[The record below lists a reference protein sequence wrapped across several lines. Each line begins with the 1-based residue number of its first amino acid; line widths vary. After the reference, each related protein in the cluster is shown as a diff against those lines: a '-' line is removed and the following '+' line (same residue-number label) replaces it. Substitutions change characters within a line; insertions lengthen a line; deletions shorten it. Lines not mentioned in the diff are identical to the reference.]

1 MSIKLEPELILPEQ
15 LRVSS
20 VDLLQPERRLLL
32 AVLEDAIVVL
42 VRYAGCTTGRPV
54 AQVREIET
62 WLEDRDAS
70 ALYSFENICSVLD
83 FDPNA
88 VRAGLRRLVAQPR
101 TAEGR
106 PQRVALARRV
116 SGERHRISA
125 RRQAIGGCR

>member
-54 AQVREIET
+54 AQVRCLLYT
-62 WLEDRDAS
+62 SPSPRD
-70 ALYSFENICSVLD
+70 
-83 FDPNA
+83 
-88 VRAGLRRLVAQPR
+88 
-101 TAEGR
+101 
-106 PQRVALARRV
+106 
-116 SGERHRISA
+116 
-125 RRQAIGGCR
+125 